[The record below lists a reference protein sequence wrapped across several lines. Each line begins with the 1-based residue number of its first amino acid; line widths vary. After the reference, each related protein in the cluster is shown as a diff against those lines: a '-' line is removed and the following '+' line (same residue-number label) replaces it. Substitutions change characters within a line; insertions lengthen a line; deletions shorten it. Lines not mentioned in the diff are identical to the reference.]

1 MLSNIPYN
9 NNINT
14 NESTGREFNSSNHRS
29 PPRSSYNNNNNNNS
43 ATDNLQTRS
52 SPLWSST
59 ICPPPFDMQSAAAV
73 AALSVVDPYTR
84 YGSPSAPAIVSQD
97 DLYNPWNAKTFLA
110 AAQAMQ
116 QQPDLTSS
124 KSTNSASSLNSSLN
138 QTLQLTGYDMKN
150 GMNYNGLTH
159 PYCYFDSDVRE
170 CVNCGAASTP
180 LWRKD
185 CSGFNLCNACGIYS
199 RSHKI
204 RYNGFID
211 RTMRK
216 VGGIHRTGNE
226 CANCH
231 TSDTTLWRRNANGE
245 SVCNA
250 CGLYFKLHGV
260 NRPMTMRKDGIQT
273 RKRKSKKDK
282 SPKKDFDDQPKTK
295 RLGISD
301 DDDQKSSVSQN
312 DSSPPTNQCTIDS
325 STAISTPSSSYL
337 NIHSSI
343 PSPYDLSPYT
353 NSFSSDNQFHHSH
366 HTIQH
371 HHHHPIHSLNS
382 YNQSLLFSKLKHEP
396 EHHHQWI
403 AFPNG
408 GGQYV

>member
-1 MLSNIPYN
+1 MPYN
-9 NNINT
+9 NLNNNNDAT
-14 NESTGREFNSSNHRS
+14 TKDFNSANQQSS
-29 PPRSSYNNNNNNNS
+29 PSIYSNNNNNNNLV
-43 ATDNLQTRS
+43 TDSLQTRS
-52 SPLWSST
+52 SPLWST
-59 ICPPPFDMQSAAAV
+59 AMCPPPFDMHSAA

-84 YGSPSAPAIVSQD
+84 YGSPSTPSIVSQD
-97 DLYNPWNAKTFLA
+97 ELYNPWNAKTFLA
-110 AAQAMQ
+110 AAQAIQ
-116 QQPDLTSS
+116 QPQPDLTSS
-124 KSTNSASSLNSSLN
+124 KSPNSTSPLNSSFN

-150 GMNYNGLTH
+150 GMNYNGLAH

-185 CSGFNLCNACGIYS
+185 GSGFNLCNACGIYS

-216 VGGIHRTGNE
+216 VSGMHRAGNE

-260 NRPMTMRKDGIQT
+260 NRPMTMRKEGIQT

-295 RLGISD
+295 RLGTSD
-301 DDDQKSSVSQN
+301 DDDQKSSASRN
-312 DSSPPTNQCTIDS
+312 NSPPTTNLCTIDS
-325 STAISTPSSSYL
+325 ATIASSPSSSYL
-337 NIHSSI
+337 SVHPSS
-343 PSPYDLSPYT
+343 YDLSPYT

-366 HTIQH
+366 HSIQ
-371 HHHHPIHSLNS
+371 HHHPIHSLNS

-396 EHHHQWI
+396 EHHHQWTTY
-403 AFPNG
+403 PNG
-408 GGQYV
+408 SGQYV